1 MLLRKLAATAAL
13 CGFCATATTV
23 SANDTA
29 DIKAM
34 KNQIAAL
41 NQKVNKQQAVFN
53 EELTHYIKNEI
64 NAALKDHKGGS
75 LLTLGGSHIKGLKI
89 KGDLRLRYENR
100 EYNGKVL
107 KNRFRQRFRLGFT
120 WKTNQAWE
128 IGAGLATGSA
138 GDDTATSTNGTY
150 SDNFGT
156 GAINLDYAYVKY
168 KFDHGISFTA
178 GQHKNPFLTGTKIL
192 FDSDGR
198 FIGATLQA
206 ESDDI
211 FGTVCIYTLSPDTD
225 DDVQDLLIAG
235 QAGYSANGLTVA
247 GAIYHFNGHDDNTT
261 PADDKAVFKDEDDVT
276 ALNGLV
282 EFKGE
287 TGTVKYKVFGEYT
300 VNIAAD
306 NDVTQ
311 ATYNDATEFA
321 DDNNVE
327 WALGAEIKID
337 KLKINYTYIHVEG
350 DAFYKPLLD
359 GDFGDKTVN
368 KTADTEGHRLKL
380 GYSLTKHSSIGVTY
394 ISAKSIEGTNDDTD
408 LLQLDFKYTF

>member
-23 SANDTA
+23 SANM
-29 DIKAM
+29 KAM
-34 KNQIAAL
+34 KSQIAAL
-41 NQKVNKQQAVFN
+41 SKKVNKQQAIFN

-75 LLTLGGSHIKGLKI
+75 LLTLGGSHIKGLKV

-100 EYNGKVL
+100 EYNGKVS
-107 KNRFRQRFRLGFT
+107 KNRFRQRLRLGFT
-120 WKTNQAWE
+120 WKTNEGWE
-128 IGAGLATGSA
+128 IGAGLATG
-138 GDDTATSTNGTY
+138 DDNDTSATSTNGSY
-150 SDNFGT
+150 KNNFGT
-156 GAINLDYAYVKY
+156 GSINLDYAYAKY
-168 KFDHGISFTA
+168 KFENGISFTA

-192 FDSDGR
+192 FDSDAR
-198 FIGATLQA
+198 FIGATIQA
-206 ESDDI
+206 KSGDI
-211 FGTVCIYTLSPDTD
+211 FGTAGVYTLSPDTND
-225 DDVQDLLIAG
+225 DAQDSLIAA

-247 GAIYHFNGHDDNTT
+247 GAIYHFNGQDAADGSDNS
-261 PADDKAVFKDEDDVT
+261 VFKDEDDVT
-276 ALNGLV
+276 ALNGLI
-282 EFKGE
+282 EFKGK
-287 TGTVKYKVFGEYT
+287 TDAFKYKVFGEYT

-311 ATYNDATEFA
+311 ATYTDATEFA
-321 DDNNVE
+321 DDNNVA
-327 WALGAEIKID
+327 WALGAEIKVD
-337 KLKINYTYIHVEG
+337 KFKINYAYIHVEG

-394 ISAKSIEGTNDDTD
+394 ISAK
-408 LLQLDFKYTF
+408 